1 MTGPLAVVLVAVG
14 GGLGAAARFW
24 VASAVPARRPAPGRA
39 PALPWGTIAVNVVG
53 SLLIGVITG
62 LVLTVG
68 ADGTLEGWRILL
80 ATGFCGGFTTFS
92 TATVESVELA
102 RRGHLT
108 RALANTVGTLL
119 TTVLAAAAG
128 IGLVLLLV

>member
-1 MTGPLAVVLVAVG
+1 MSGALAVLLVAVG

-24 VASAVPARRPAPGRA
+24 VASAVPAGRPGSA
-39 PALPWGTIAVNVVG
+39 PALPWGTVAVNVAG
-53 SLLIGVITG
+53 SFLIGVVTG

-68 ADGTLEGWRILL
+68 ADGGFEGWRLLL
-80 ATGFCGGFTTFS
+80 ATGVCGGFTTFS

-102 RRGHLT
+102 RRGHLG

-119 TTVLAAAAG
+119 VTVIAAASG
-128 IGLVLLLV
+128 IGLILRLA

>member
-1 MTGPLAVVLVAVG
+1 MTGPLAFVLVAVG

-24 VASAVPARRPAPGRA
+24 VASAVPARRPTPG
-39 PALPWGTIAVNVVG
+39 PVPQLPWGTLTVNAVG
-53 SLLIGVITG
+53 SFLIGVITG

-68 ADGTLEGWRILL
+68 AAGGLDGWRLLL

-102 RRGHLT
+102 RRGHLA
-108 RALANTVGTLL
+108 RALANTVGSLV

-128 IGLVLLLV
+128 IGLVLLL